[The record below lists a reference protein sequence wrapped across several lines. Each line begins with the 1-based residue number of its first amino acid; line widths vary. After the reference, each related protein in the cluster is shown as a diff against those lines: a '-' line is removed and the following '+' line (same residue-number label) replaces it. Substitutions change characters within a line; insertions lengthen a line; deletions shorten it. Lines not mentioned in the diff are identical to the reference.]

1 MKEKLAAIFAP
12 LASVNPLFY
21 VFVIAMVPVIEL
33 RGAIPLGIA
42 LGLDFWTVFFVSLLG
57 SMFPAPFLILFFVK
71 VLDWFKEKN
80 YFPRLMTWLDSHF
93 RAKSEK
99 IGAWQFWG
107 IVIFTAIPL
116 PGTGVWTASAIASL
130 LQMPFKKAL
139 PAVLLGDLIA
149 GFIVLAL
156 SWALIPTA

>member
-1 MKEKLAAIFAP
+1 MKEKIAAIFAP
-12 LASVNPLFY
+12 LASLNPLVY
-21 VFVIAMVPVIEL
+21 VFVVAMIPVIEL

-42 LGLDFWTVFFVSLLG
+42 LGLDFWTVFFISLLG
-57 SMFPAPFLILFFVK
+57 SMFPAPFLILFFEK
-71 VLDWFKEKN
+71 ALLWFQEKGL
-80 YFPRLMTWLDSHF
+80 FPRIFTWIDHHF

-99 IGAWQFWG
+99 IGNLQFWG

-130 LQMPFKKAL
+130 IKMPFKKAL

-149 GFIVLAL
+149 GSIVLAL
-156 SWALIPTA
+156 SWALIPR